1 MKARF
6 TPGTG
11 WALAALVLCLPLVT
25 SQASAQKLTLTT
37 ESEDAK
43 QHFEMGMND
52 VDNVFFS
59 RAAEHFAAAMEADPE
74 LAIAHSMH
82 AWIAPGLSLDE
93 REQRMD
99 SALGDIAKASTPEL
113 LFASAVRRW
122 IDDDEEGARALFA
135 ATAGLVPDDPHVA
148 YWHALLVGES
158 GSAERIAALEDVTER
173 FPDLAA
179 AFNVLAYA
187 QWAAGDEAGAR
198 RSVARYAEL
207 LPDHPNSHDSVA
219 DILQFSGL
227 FAQAVQSYERA
238 ISIDADYFDGYIGLA
253 EARLLAGDANGARA
267 ALDEGREHAPSDGE
281 RAAVTR
287 YEANSYFFEGD
298 GAMGLSTLKEAAAAL
313 EATNNMGLAAFGET
327 GRGAQAHRELAVAE
341 ALFGSA
347 ENIPTHIAKATEL
360 SAGNADNHS
369 WAALA
374 YGVAGNADAAR
385 EAVRA
390 YDEATDGADFTQTL
404 DGMVQLVSGRHAEA
418 EKLLLESGLDDD
430 WARAFMARCQHE
442 TGNAAE
448 ALALERELHADH
460 QFNVGNFS
468 YTLSRLT
475 LAENG
480 AGRVRSGLDGR

>member
-1 MKARF
+1 MKARS

-52 VDNVFFS
+52 ADNVFFS

-82 AWIAPGLSLDE
+82 AWFAPGLSLDE

-122 IDDDEEGARALFA
+122 IDDDQEGARALFA

-148 YWHALLVGES
+148 YWHAGLVGES
-158 GSAERIAALEDVTER
+158 GSAERIAALEDATAR

-179 AFNVLAYA
+179 AFNILAYS
-187 QWAAGDEAGAR
+187 QWDAGDEAGAR
-198 RSVARYAEL
+198 RNVARYAEL

-219 DILQFSGL
+219 EIMQFSGL

-238 ISIDADYFDGYIGLA
+238 ISIDADYFDGYTGLA

-267 ALDEGREHAPSDGE
+267 ALDEGREHASSDGE

-287 YEANSYFFEGD
+287 YKANTYFFEGD
-298 GAMGLSTLKEAAAAL
+298 GPMGLSTLKEAAAAL
-313 EATNNMGLAAFGET
+313 EATNNTGLT
-327 GRGAQAHRELAVAE
+327 AQAHRELAVAE

-360 SAGNADNHS
+360 SAGNATHA

-404 DGMVQLVSGRHAEA
+404 DGMVQLVSGQHAEA

-430 WARAFMARCQHE
+430 WALSFMARCQHE

-460 QFNVGNFS
+460 EFTAGNFG

-475 LAENG
+475 LDENG